1 MKRNMKISGYSANI
15 IGESDFFA
23 GMTGKS
29 DSGHSAGQGGTQSP
43 VSVSLS
49 ASSDVF
55 KAVDSFYNLGGDD
68 RLSSYSSLSESDK
81 AEFIK
86 VVASL
91 AQSGYMGYEVL
102 KINGQ
107 PEKHDIDMQI
117 GDEATYN
124 APLYPEDDQYNP

>member
-1 MKRNMKISGYSANI
+1 MKRNMKINGYSANI
-15 IGESDFFA
+15 ISESDIFA

-29 DSGHSAGQGGTQSP
+29 EFGQSAVKSGTQSP
-43 VSVSLS
+43 VNVSLS
-49 ASSDVF
+49 TSSDVF

-68 RLSSYSSLSESDK
+68 RLSSYSNLSESDK
-81 AEFIK
+81 VDFIK

-91 AQSGYMGYEVL
+91 AKTGYMGYEVL

-117 GDEATYN
+117 GDEETYD
-124 APLYPEDDQYNP
+124 APLYPEDEQFTP